1 MFGKNEKERRE
12 VASITKVM
20 TCYVTLQ
27 MMEKFKKKDDHLIEI
42 SADAASV
49 HGTSADL
56 LEGDTLTIWQLLHGL
71 MLPSGNDA
79 AHCLAEYFGGL
90 LKKEAQEIE
99 EKERKE
105 RE

>member
-56 LEGDTLTIWQLLHGL
+56 LEGDTLTI
-71 MLPSGNDA
+71 
-79 AHCLAEYFGGL
+79 
-90 LKKEAQEIE
+90 
-99 EKERKE
+99 
-105 RE
+105 